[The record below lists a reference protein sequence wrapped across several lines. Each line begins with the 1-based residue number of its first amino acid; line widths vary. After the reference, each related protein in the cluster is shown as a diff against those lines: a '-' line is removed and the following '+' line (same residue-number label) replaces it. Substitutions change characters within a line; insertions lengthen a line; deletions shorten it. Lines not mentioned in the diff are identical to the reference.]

1 MYWLGFGKEPPSLAF
16 SVGCSPLCL
25 ASSLHLHINMSAQ
38 QHTQYHTQHQHTYVA
53 ASGSSPRCLPWRERR
68 PQCLP
73 RGRRSPP
80 WRERRPR
87 CLPRGRRSPPWK
99 ERRPRCLPR
108 GRAHPHGVASLGS
121 SPRSRLQTLVAW
133 ERQWV
138 SLLCAHALFAQL
150 ALSM

>member
-1 MYWLGFGKEPPSLAF
+1 MGVGGRMASSPRAAGVLTDVLAGVWKGTAFLGFFGGLLATVF
-16 SVGCSPLCL
+16 GFELTP
-25 ASSLHLHINMSAQ
+25 AYINMSAQ

-53 ASGSSPRCLPWRERR
+53 ASPRCLPWRERR

-80 WRERRPR
+80 WR
-87 CLPRGRRSPPWK
+87 

-138 SLLCAHALFAQL
+138 SLLCAHALYAQL